1 MKKKKKLRKNE
12 LVIRA
17 NKHTH
22 THTLRKSII
31 PKIARH
37 TAIFQTFS
45 FSLATDSD
53 KWGGARAQTRG
64 REQSRNETITNKN
77 RDRRLN
83 PSSHRLKLK
92 SLALTTHARVSSLSG
107 VSRVRS
113 HPAYCARRA
122 SPNKSTIVL
131 ACACISHTHTHIH
144 TQYVNYM
151 KKQWLRILNRG

>member
-22 THTLRKSII
+22 THTEKKYH
-31 PKIARH
+31 PKYRATHCNFSNRFLSRSLPI
-37 TAIFQTFS
+37 QTS
-45 FSLATDSD
+45 E
-53 KWGGARAQTRG
+53 KARAQSRG

-77 RDRRLN
+77 RERRLH

-92 SLALTTHARVSSLSG
+92 SLALTTHARVSSLSR

-131 ACACISHTHTHIH
+131 ACACTSHTHTHTH
-144 TQYVNYM
+144 THSICQLHEKAMIANT
-151 KKQWLRILNRG
+151 K